1 MQGVSGLNLQIG
13 SVTGWCRALGLLA
26 ALLVPPPAAA
36 AQPDTILVTL
46 FYGRECPHCEAE
58 RQWLAGLSVRHSQV
72 RVAEFEV
79 WHHAEHRARFA
90 EVAAAHGLRADQV
103 PATFLLGRAWVG
115 FSSDVAAEIE
125 AVVRHALQNGAAPPS
140 SETTSTTVRLPFL
153 GPVDLTRHSL
163 VTATVLIAFIDG
175 FNPCSLWVLTLLLGI
190 VINSGSR
197 ARILLVG
204 GTFLSVTA
212 LIYGL
217 FIAGLFTVL
226 SFVGFTPWV
235 RAVVAAV
242 AGAFGLINIKD
253 YFWYRAGMS
262 LTIPESRKPGIY
274 RGIREV
280 VGASRSAPALIGATM
295 VLAAGITLVELPCT
309 AGFPVLWSGL
319 VAGQATGPE
328 FGFLLATYIL
338 VYLLDELAVF
348 TAVVVTLQRSRF
360 EEQHGRLLKL
370 VGGVIMLALAI
381 TLVVAPQA
389 MNTLRG
395 SLAVFSFALLLAAL
409 IVVAHRTILPRFAR
423 GKPPGT
429 GGGPDP
435 D

>member
-1 MQGVSGLNLQIG
+1 MKLGAVA
-13 SVTGWCRALGLLA
+13 GWCRVLVLLA
-26 ALLVPPPAAA
+26 ALVVPLPAAA
-36 AQPDTILVTL
+36 AQADTILVTL

-58 RQWLAGLSVRHSQV
+58 RQWLAGLSVRHPQV

-79 WHHAEHRARFA
+79 WHDAANRARFA

-103 PATFLLGRAWVG
+103 PVTFLLGRAWVG

-125 AVVRHALQNGAAPPS
+125 AVVRHASQAGSAPPP

-153 GPVDLTRHSL
+153 GPVDLARHSL
-163 VTATVLIAFIDG
+163 LTSTVLIAFIDG

-197 ARILLVG
+197 TRILLVG
-204 GTFLSVTA
+204 GTFLAVTA

-235 RAVVAAV
+235 RAIVAVV

-253 YFWYRAGMS
+253 YFWYKAGVS
-262 LTIPESRKPGIY
+262 LTIPDSRKPGIY

-280 VGASRSAPALIGATM
+280 VGTSRSAPALIGATM

-328 FGFLLATYIL
+328 FSFLLATYIL

-348 TAVVVTLQRSRF
+348 TAVVVTLKRSRF

-395 SLAVFSFALLLAAL
+395 SLAVFGLALLLVAL
-409 IVVAHRTILPRFAR
+409 ILVAHRTILPRLTG

-429 GGGPDP
+429 YGGPDP
-435 D
+435 H